1 MANVCGAKK
10 TGWSGLVRLVNY
22 QSQLSDVIGSA
33 NLPSSRARA
42 HLRRLGNRDESPHL
56 GRAVLRILR
65 DLDLPFR
72 AYRISAGMLQLATSH
87 RYLIYIK
94 GQQMCFSHEVSG
106 RKRQRLTIAEHSND
120 YLSPVSSNSI
130 SAQRRTTDGVN

>member
-1 MANVCGAKK
+1 M
-10 TGWSGLVRLVNY
+10 RLVNY

-87 RYLIYIK
+87 RYLIYI
-94 GQQMCFSHEVSG
+94 ERPTNVL
-106 RKRQRLTIAEHSND
+106 LTRGFRPKTAAAN
-120 YLSPVSSNSI
+120 NRG
-130 SAQRRTTDGVN
+130 AF